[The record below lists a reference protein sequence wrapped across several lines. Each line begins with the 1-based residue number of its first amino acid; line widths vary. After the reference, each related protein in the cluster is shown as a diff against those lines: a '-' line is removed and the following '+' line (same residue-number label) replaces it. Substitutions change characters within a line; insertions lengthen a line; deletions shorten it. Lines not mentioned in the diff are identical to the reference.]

1 MAAPRT
7 SDPEVREIIESD
19 TDMAMA
25 PFIRTAN
32 RLVNWLDSVDTDN
45 ALDEDMLTEIEMWL
59 AAHFYAH
66 RDQQF
71 QQKTT
76 GGAMGAFQG
85 QTSMVLLSTYWGQTA
100 CGLDV
105 TGRLAQR
112 SADAATG
119 VVRRARLGWAGTKE
133 QSPNDNYTT
142 E

>member
-1 MAAPRT
+1 MSAPRT
-7 SDPEVREIIESD
+7 SDPEVRELIE
-19 TDMAMA
+19 TDADLSVA
-25 PFIRTAN
+25 PFIRAAHAI
-32 RLVNWLDSVDTDN
+32 VDWLADQDTDGVLSE
-45 ALDEDMLTEIEMWL
+45 ALLTEIEAWL

-85 QTSMVLLSTYWGQTA
+85 QTSMVFLSTYWGQTA

-112 SADAATG
+112 SQDAATG
-119 VVRRARLGWAGTKE
+119 LVRKARMTWMGTEE
-133 QSPNDNYTT
+133 QSPNDTYSA